1 MVNLAYHCSPVGN
14 IDKFEPKV
22 SSHGKEF
29 VYATPYKT
37 IAYVFGIEGHNDFIV
52 HPVIDK
58 NESMAIIEMCPDA
71 LDRYYKN
78 KEAYLYTMNADD
90 FKVRTQWQGEVCSDE
105 PVHPLNVVHIPD
117 LKQAIM
123 QEQENGNLKVISFEN
138 RNKIENM
145 DEVFAARSLCGI
157 LNGSEKVQHN
167 IVVRRKGLENKE
179 IFKNMKLYVSEY
191 IKNLSDK
198 KVEPVDSFS
207 CIVPKFRRE
216 KFMQESGDDAVR
228 ELMVNMFYAP
238 LAKAPQFALE
248 IKQLNNPKLTEKVI
262 QRLQK
267 IQQLLSVEHTNNMIF
282 QKNNKCR

>member
-14 IDKFEPKV
+14 IEKFEPKV

-52 HPVIDK
+52 HPVVDK
-58 NESMAIIEMCPDA
+58 DGNMAIIEMCPDA
-71 LDRYYKN
+71 LDKYYKN

-105 PVHPLNVVHIPD
+105 PVRPLNVVHIPD

-123 QEQENGNLKVISFEN
+123 QEQKNGNLEVISFDN

-157 LNGSEKVQHN
+157 LNGSERVQHN
-167 IVVRRKGLENKE
+167 IVARRKGLENKE

-191 IKNLSDK
+191 IKNLSDE
-198 KVEPVDSFS
+198 KVEPIDSFS
-207 CIVPKFRRE
+207 CIVPKSRRE
-216 KFMQESGDDAVR
+216 KFMQESDDEAVK

-238 LAKAPQFALE
+238 LAKAPQFAQE
-248 IKQLNNPKLTEKVI
+248 IKQLNNPNLIEKVM

-267 IQQLLSVEHTNNMIF
+267 IQQLLSVEQTNNMIF
-282 QKNNKCR
+282 QKNNNCR